1 MTSSTLKEFEAFKLI
16 DAQDYIPATIE
27 DALYSS
33 KTDITIALAPLKTEY
48 MFVVGVFAQASNEPS
63 LTEMIYVFRGE

>member
-1 MTSSTLKEFEAFKLI
+1 MYTSAAKEFEAFKLI
-16 DAQDYIPATIE
+16 ESQDYIPATIE

-48 MFVVGVFAQASNEPS
+48 MFVVGVFTQAFNEPS
-63 LTEMIYVFRGE
+63 LTEMVYVPQGE